1 MRDRNKERDR
11 DRNKDRDRE
20 AERQREEERQRQ
32 RERQRERETE
42 TKRAH
47 GLGGL
52 MYCIATRPSME
63 PKAKPVG
70 RFDLSLKILTHR
82 CWYFN
87 GLSSV

>member
-11 DRNKDRDRE
+11 E
-20 AERQREEERQRQ
+20 TETETERQREGERQRQ

-42 TKRAH
+42 TERKRAH

>member
-11 DRNKDRDRE
+11 E
-20 AERQREEERQRQ
+20 TETETERQREGERQRQ
-32 RERQRERETE
+32 REIQRETETE